1 MLKKI
6 LFTSLIILFL
16 SCTDSKNSNKSQN
29 STINKSVYN
38 IKEDSV
44 FIYDTTGKSHRE
56 RLNKLI
62 EMNCLK
68 RFDQS
73 RTEFIDASTDS
84 IYNIGQIVKK
94 GGNYSY
100 EVTSDVYQIGIK
112 YNCIPVKG
120 EYTMDVIGEDS
131 IVDMYYTKIKLL
143 TKWDN
148 CNKIDGNESCNA
160 LKKIEPY
167 PVKTYFKFDYIKM
180 KNGMMHLSFFRK
192 HLPELDASSN

>member
-1 MLKKI
+1 MFKKI
-6 LFTSLIILFL
+6 LFFNLIILIV
-16 SCTDSKNSNKSQN
+16 SCNDSNDFNKSQN
-29 STINKSVYN
+29 TKINSSAFD
-38 IKEDSV
+38 IKKDSI
-44 FIYDTTGKSHRE
+44 FIYDTTGKSQSE

-62 EMNCLK
+62 EMSCLK

-73 RTEFIDASTDS
+73 RTEFIDASPDN
-84 IYNIGQIVKK
+84 IYNTSEIIKK

-131 IVDMYYTKIKLL
+131 LVDMYYTKIKLL

-180 KNGMMHLSFFRK
+180 KNGLMHLSYFRK
-192 HLPELDASSN
+192 QIPELEDQ